1 MTGMNSRS
9 RAALP
14 LAIFGGF
21 ALIAIAIVFV
31 FRWETVPSSRGVAAF
46 RLDRWTGKIT
56 FCRYSATFEMDL
68 PSQEEMQKRIAE
80 NEKHGWFVFELNGE
94 ILGYAYGSKH
104 RERAAYQWC
113 WPYWK
118 RTAASGL
125 VATMSI

>member
-56 FCRYSATFEMDL
+56 FCRYSATFEMDCSEDPWGAIPDAKAVPPDAAPTPVAPGNL
-68 PSQEEMQKRIAE
+68 PRQ
-80 NEKHGWFVFELNGE
+80 
-94 ILGYAYGSKH
+94 
-104 RERAAYQWC
+104 
-113 WPYWK
+113 
-118 RTAASGL
+118 
-125 VATMSI
+125 